1 MSNFDLQVAKDS
13 ALIQTQSVI
22 DTLVTAVMDG
32 NLEALI
38 PYAVFDK
45 MEKLVKEG
53 KAKVESYAQDEA
65 LNYPTKS
72 FEFSGVQYT
81 VKQGYA
87 QMDYDSDPIYSD
99 LKAKLDARKKQLD
112 LVAKSG
118 VTMYDDQGFEVP
130 KVGVKGYTKD
140 SLIVKFK

>member
-1 MSNFDLQVAKDS
+1 MSDLKLAKET
-13 ALIQTQSVI
+13 ALAQTQSVI
-22 DTLVTAVMDG
+22 DTLVNAVMDG

-65 LNYPTKS
+65 LKYPTKT

-87 QMDYDSDPIYSD
+87 QLDYESDPIYKD
-99 LKAKLDARKKQLD
+99 LKAKLDTRKKQLD
-112 LVAKSG
+112 LVAKTG
-118 VTMYDDQGFEVP
+118 ATIYDDSGFDVQ
-130 KVGVKGYTKD
+130 KIGVKGYTKD

>member
-1 MSNFDLQVAKDS
+1 MSDLKLAKET
-13 ALIQTQSVI
+13 ALIQTQSLI
-22 DTLVTAVMDG
+22 DTLVNAVMDG

-65 LNYPTKS
+65 LNYPTKT

-87 QMDYDSDPIYSD
+87 QIDYEKDPIYAD
-99 LKAKLDARKKQLD
+99 LKSKLEIRKKQLD
-112 LVAKSG
+112 LVAKTG
-118 VTMYDDQGFEVP
+118 AKIYDDSGFDVP
-130 KVGVKGYTKD
+130 NVGVKGYTKD